1 MKRSEYNRNGESDK
15 TPQPQHQGQ
24 ESQRIVQ
31 QNNIEN
37 YQQQHQHQQQQLT
50 SVSRSQHHRATSNH
64 TTNHVSSHD
73 SSQSALISQILSR
86 TDSNILPYAHSQTL
100 PFDLLSPSTAT
111 FPTNISVPR
120 QFLPYLSPVHANHR
134 QNEPIYIASN
144 QPSSASASLPF
155 QISNAQAINHPIQNS
170 LPPFILHEQ
179 QLSSHQISVPFYDN
193 SYRPFPKQPLP
204 ATNMNMF
211 QLNPLQYGNQNIIGN
226 HQDAHLHQTSNN
238 FVFGSVSLPSRWSSP
253 NNDRVQSA
261 TISNNVCKQS
271 EANEDRKPHPR
282 IEDNVSTNNAKD
294 NEDVLFW
301 SLDSNTHQDRELF
314 PFLLYRIL
322 MDAESHGFSEIVSF
336 LPHGRAFTIH
346 SRFIFVEVVMPI
358 YFSHSSFRSFRRYG
372 SVMFAFNN
380 QLLNLAT

>member
-134 QNEPIYIASN
+134 QNEPIYIVSN

-193 SYRPFPKQPLP
+193 SYRPFPNQSLSP
-204 ATNMNMF
+204 TNMNMF

-226 HQDAHLHQTSNN
+226 HQDAHLHQTLTN
-238 FVFGSVSLPSRWSSP
+238 FVFDSVSLIAYS
-253 NNDRVQSA
+253 
-261 TISNNVCKQS
+261 
-271 EANEDRKPHPR
+271 
-282 IEDNVSTNNAKD
+282 
-294 NEDVLFW
+294 
-301 SLDSNTHQDRELF
+301 
-314 PFLLYRIL
+314 
-322 MDAESHGFSEIVSF
+322 
-336 LPHGRAFTIH
+336 
-346 SRFIFVEVVMPI
+346 
-358 YFSHSSFRSFRRYG
+358 
-372 SVMFAFNN
+372 
-380 QLLNLAT
+380 